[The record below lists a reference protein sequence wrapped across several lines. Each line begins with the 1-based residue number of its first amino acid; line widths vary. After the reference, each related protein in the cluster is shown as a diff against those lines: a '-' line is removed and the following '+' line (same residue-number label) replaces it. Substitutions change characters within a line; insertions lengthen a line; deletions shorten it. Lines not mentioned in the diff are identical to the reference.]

1 MAVLVPSLIG
11 HKQLLNCPVGSRW
24 NRPEVP
30 SIDGDDDRYG
40 FELQSGLPWSGYSYQ
55 PDFCSMS
62 LIQEVVPE
70 VLIVIPGSGT
80 VNAVDVLKFVV
91 VLIDVTGA
99 ETSKFRESES

>member
-1 MAVLVPSLIG
+1 
-11 HKQLLNCPVGSRW
+11 
-24 NRPEVP
+24 
-30 SIDGDDDRYG
+30 
-40 FELQSGLPWSGYSYQ
+40 
-55 PDFCSMS
+55 MS